1 MKLFCELTRYQQD
14 MATCFVYEQLMLGT
28 ITGELS
34 IKDPSIYSIPVK
46 REVHKILKKAYDTA
60 ATQSD
65 IIQAFEQSSII
76 RMHLTAVAR
85 DKAIRA
91 FYQEPG
97 DLVFRVPLDKHESYF
112 VDKQIDEDDDLVN

>member
-1 MKLFCELTRYQQD
+1 MKLFCELTRFQQD

-28 ITGELS
+28 ITGELP
-34 IKDPSIYSIPVK
+34 INDASIYTIPVK
-46 REVHKILKKAYDTA
+46 REVHKILKKAYDMGASETE
-60 ATQSD
+60 

-85 DKAIRA
+85 SKAIQA

-97 DLVFRVPLDKHESYF
+97 DLVFREPLDKHESHF
-112 VDKQIDEDDDLVN
+112 VDRKIDEDDDD